1 MLTANEFK
9 YYSSLKHKK
18 SKEREKKFLIEGK
31 HLVEECLKS
40 TYCMEILFI
49 DEKDFKDKYILSL
62 AKEKKIRVEKLK
74 SKQIDKLSETK
85 TPPGIIG
92 VTRIK
97 ENKTID
103 ISGMNLMVALDSIND
118 PGNLGTIIRT
128 AYWYSADYLLIGS
141 DSVDIY
147 NPKVV
152 RSSQGAIFHTNFATE
167 VNLINE
173 LKYFRTQ
180 GFQVYALTTHTKKK
194 LSSAILNPKSIFLF
208 GSESHGLS
216 DKLLRAGFENVKIE
230 GYSDCES
237 LNIAVTV
244 GIALD
249 KFRNR

>member
-1 MLTANEFK
+1 MLTSNELK

-18 SKEREKKFLIEGK
+18 FKEREKKFLIEGR

-40 TYCMEILFI
+40 SYCMEVLFV
-49 DEKDFKDKYILSL
+49 DEKNFKDKYILTI
-62 AKEKKIRVEKLK
+62 AKEKKIRIEKLK

-92 VTRIK
+92 VVHIK

-103 ISGMNLMVALDSIND
+103 LSGMSLMVALDSIND

-128 AYWYSADYLLIGS
+128 AYWYGVDYLLVGA

-152 RSSQGAIFHTNFATE
+152 RSSQGAIFHINFATE
-167 VNLINE
+167 VSLMNE
-173 LKYFRTQ
+173 LKFFRTQ
-180 GFQVYALTTHTKKK
+180 GFQVYALTTHTKRK
-194 LSSAILNPKSIFLF
+194 LNSMILHPKSIFLF
-208 GSESHGLS
+208 GSESAGLS
-216 DKLLRAGFENVKIE
+216 DKLLRAGFENVKIDGFTE
-230 GYSDCES
+230 CES

-249 KFRNR
+249 KFRNK

>member
-1 MLTANEFK
+1 MLTSNELK
-9 YYSSLKHKK
+9 YYSSLKQKK
-18 SKEREKKFLIEGK
+18 HRENEKKFLVEGR

-40 TYCMEILFI
+40 SYCMEILFI
-49 DEKDFKDKYILSL
+49 DEKNFKDKNILTL
-62 AKEKKIRVEKLK
+62 AKEKKIRIEKIK
-74 SKQIDKLSETK
+74 AKQINKLSETK
-85 TPPGIIG
+85 NPPGIIG
-92 VTRIK
+92 IANMKVS
-97 ENKTID
+97 KTID
-103 ISGMNLMVALDSIND
+103 IGVMSLMVALDSIND

-128 AYWYSADYLLIGS
+128 AYWYGADYLLIGS

-152 RSSQGAIFHTNFATE
+152 RASQGAMFHVNFATE

-173 LKYFRTQ
+173 LKFFRTQ

-194 LSSAILNPKSIFLF
+194 LSSAIINPKSIFLF
-208 GSESHGLS
+208 GNESTGLS

-230 GYSDCES
+230 GYSECES
-237 LNIAVTV
+237 LNIAITV